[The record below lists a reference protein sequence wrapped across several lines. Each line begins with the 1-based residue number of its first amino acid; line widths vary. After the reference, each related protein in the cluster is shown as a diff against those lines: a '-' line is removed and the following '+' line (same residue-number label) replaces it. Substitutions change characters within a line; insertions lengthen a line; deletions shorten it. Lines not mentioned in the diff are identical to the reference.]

1 MEMMGVS
8 VKACGGSGMYV
19 LSFHSAK
26 DAHVS
31 PLYTALIFFINA
43 YVMGKVRLNAVRG
56 VEVSVIFFFVFF
68 LSFFF

>member
-19 LSFHSAK
+19 LSLYSAK

-43 YVMGKVRLNAVRG
+43 YVMAK
-56 VEVSVIFFFVFF
+56 
-68 LSFFF
+68 